1 MAWLG
6 AKFNAY
12 FGSNVTHIANAFE
25 GDAWITIYSEERQLD
40 DINLNFVLQNAAP
53 SANLGTVL
61 RNNTRVEWI
70 RIPRNDFHKKYR
82 DQAVDY
88 ITVIVEGENGPKLIV
103 DKYKLFANE
112 SVIITKNGGL
122 KYSKYGGS
130 IWEER

>member
-1 MAWLG
+1 MAWIG

-12 FGSNVTHIANAFE
+12 FGSNVTHIANAFD
-25 GDAWITIYSEERQLD
+25 GVAWITLYSEERQLD
-40 DINLNFVLQNAAP
+40 DINLTAVLQSVGP

-61 RNNTRVEWI
+61 KNVTRVEWI
-70 RIPRNDFHKKYR
+70 RIPRKDFHKKYR

-88 ITVIVEGENGPKLIV
+88 MTVVVEGDDGPTVIV